1 MRVVT
6 DAMREAATDAHPLA
20 ASRGRHAALQR
31 IHSAAHYYRLMGQN
45 SCTAD
50 RTALSERPGD
60 RGVLRSRG
68 LAVTR

>member
-31 IHSAAHYYRLMGQN
+31 IHSAAHYYRLMGQELGAPQTELPYLN
-45 SCTAD
+45 D
-50 RTALSERPGD
+50 RVIEACCVPGVW
-60 RGVLRSRG
+60 R
-68 LAVTR
+68 